1 MDFKSA
7 LLQSLTT
14 AKELSGNRSQIRA
27 ILEKFSNDILEASD
41 SKVAIVFR
49 AETYSGEI
57 DLKNIFSEIVNLN
70 KFENESQNSIYIC
83 AKSLTEGHG
92 TALAKL
98 TWHSISGYPCNIE
111 FDGYRY
117 SADNTESLEST
128 LKEMLSS
135 PFVIQKIY
143 NFMVSD

>member
-7 LLQSLTT
+7 LLQSLAT

-27 ILEKFSNDILEASD
+27 TLEKFSNDIHEASD
-41 SKVAIVFR
+41 YKVAIVFR
-49 AETYSGEI
+49 AETYSGEVKLN
-57 DLKNIFSEIVNLN
+57 DIFSETVSLN

-83 AKSLTEGHG
+83 AQSFAEGHG

-128 LKEMLSS
+128 LKEMLNS

-143 NFMVSD
+143 NFIISQ